1 MEGGSVAID
10 EMDRRFDSLPIIF
23 RVQHF
28 VHILQSFDEHQR
40 LEIGAVPCIWTMS
53 CLGYQSLHSLRSFG
67 AKSPHERFF
76 AMLHLGIPEN
86 HLRLRIHHRRR
97 LRRHRHRRRRLPP
110 AVAGQMLDD
119 EEHARAFAFTL
130 GAELFAAVDA
140 SGRRMPVER
149 LDACTAARL
158 FGASGLVA
166 KFLQHRHVLL
176 RFFSFV
182 FDAVVQDRVMGD
194 FGEGSLLLLL
204 EGEGEE
210 EEEEAKEQKI

>member
-1 MEGGSVAID
+1 
-10 EMDRRFDSLPIIF
+10 
-23 RVQHF
+23 
-28 VHILQSFDEHQR
+28 
-40 LEIGAVPCIWTMS
+40 
-53 CLGYQSLHSLRSFG
+53 
-67 AKSPHERFF
+67 
-76 AMLHLGIPEN
+76 MLHLGIPEN
-86 HLRLRIHHRRR
+86 HLRLRLHHRRR
-97 LRRHRHRRRRLPP
+97 LRRHLHRHRHRRRRLPP

-194 FGEGSLLLLL
+194 FGEDSLLL
-204 EGEGEE
+204 EEEEEGEE